1 MILMAVSLAVQ
12 KPAPASGLS
21 QYGNTG
27 AGSFANTADRAYHM
41 ASRAGQ
47 TARHPRRSD
56 LPRPF
61 SFHQVSSYSAIAPTT
76 VTALSFENT
85 PTAVAAIRPASQA
98 HRRPP
103 WVSALFRYIQ
113 NPPSSDM
120 PASKSARPT
129 ILVTASVRTGWT
141 AQTAATKTA
150 GHGFR
155 ISRSARAYTSST
167 LPVCNRK
174 LIQW

>member
-41 ASRAGQ
+41 ASRSGQ

-61 SFHQVSSYSAIAPTT
+61 SFHQVSSYSAIAPTM
-76 VTALSFENT
+76 VTALSLENT

-103 WVSALFRYIQ
+103 ILFPPGQFVQRDRAHDGNRAFLGEHAHRGRGHQTRQPGPSAPALGFGALQ
-113 NPPSSDM
+113 VHAQSAPQPGAAPP
-120 PASKSARPT
+120 ALA
-129 ILVTASVRTGWT
+129 
-141 AQTAATKTA
+141 
-150 GHGFR
+150 
-155 ISRSARAYTSST
+155 
-167 LPVCNRK
+167 
-174 LIQW
+174 